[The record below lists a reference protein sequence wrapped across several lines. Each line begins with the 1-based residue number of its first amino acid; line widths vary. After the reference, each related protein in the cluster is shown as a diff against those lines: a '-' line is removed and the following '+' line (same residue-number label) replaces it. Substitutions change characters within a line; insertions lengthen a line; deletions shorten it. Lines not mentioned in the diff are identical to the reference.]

1 MSSVVNDLR
10 KKTNEEL
17 TQIITKLKTKLLE
30 IKFSIASGEEDK
42 VDNAAEIRKTIAR
55 ALTII
60 NEREL
65 NINNEIVNNN
75 KTSKKD
81 RKSVV

>member
-10 KKTNEEL
+10 KKSNEEL

-42 VDNAAEIRKTIAR
+42 VDNVAEIRKTIAR

-65 NINNEIVNNN
+65 NINNQNV
-75 KTSKKD
+75 KTTKSTKKG
-81 RKSVV
+81 K

>member
-10 KKTNEEL
+10 KKSNEEL

-65 NINNEIVNNN
+65 NINNQNV
-75 KTSKKD
+75 KTTKSTIK
-81 RKSVV
+81 RK

>member
-75 KTSKKD
+75 KTSKKG
-81 RKSVV
+81 K

>member
-10 KKTNEEL
+10 KKSNEEL

-42 VDNAAEIRKTIAR
+42 VDNVAEIRKTIAR

-60 NEREL
+60 NERES
-65 NINNEIVNNN
+65 NINNQNV
-75 KTSKKD
+75 KTTKSTKKG
-81 RKSVV
+81 K

>member
-10 KKTNEEL
+10 KKSNEEL

-65 NINNEIVNNN
+65 NINNEIVKTN
-75 KTSKKD
+75 KTSKKG
-81 RKSVV
+81 K

>member
-10 KKTNEEL
+10 KKSNEEL

-65 NINNEIVNNN
+65 NINNQNV
-75 KTSKKD
+75 KTTKSTKKG
-81 RKSVV
+81 K

>member
-10 KKTNEEL
+10 KKSNEEL

-65 NINNEIVNNN
+65 NINSEST
-75 KTSKKD
+75 KTTKSSKKG
-81 RKSVV
+81 K

>member
-65 NINNEIVNNN
+65 NINNEIVKNN
-75 KTSKKD
+75 KTSKKG
-81 RKSVV
+81 K

>member
-10 KKTNEEL
+10 KKSNEEL

-65 NINNEIVNNN
+65 NINNENMKTT
-75 KTSKKD
+75 KTSKKG
-81 RKSVV
+81 K

>member
-65 NINNEIVNNN
+65 NINNEIVKTN
-75 KTSKKD
+75 KTSKKG
-81 RKSVV
+81 K

>member
-65 NINNEIVNNN
+65 NINNEIVNN
-75 KTSKKD
+75 KQTSKKG
-81 RKSVV
+81 K